1 MHCGNA
7 SGHGRRACGRS
18 HTDVPHSTAYR
29 WRKAQMKPCDD
40 SCQIAAKGLTN
51 WPKGSQIMGILVAKM
66 PLNNTKNELN
76 ATSILA
82 ERISATY
89 RENTKLSWLTMVLLG
104 ALSPCDEPCDDVALH
119 TPCPRVMNRVTI
131 DFCRFS

>member
-1 MHCGNA
+1 ME
-7 SGHGRRACGRS
+7 
-18 HTDVPHSTAYR
+18 
-29 WRKAQMKPCDD
+29 PCDD
-40 SCQIAAKGLTN
+40 AYNIAAKGLTN

-76 ATSILA
+76 ATNILA

-89 RENTKLSWLTMVLLG
+89 RENTKLSWLTVVLLG

-119 TPCPRVMNRVTI
+119 TPCPRVTNRVTI
-131 DFCRFS
+131 DFYRFS